1 MNTTIN
7 PHWGASERYASSTID
22 ADVVAAATERW
33 GEDWSVVAVESTPTI
48 EGWLAEAYGCDDP
61 EGGDLVYGE
70 AIYAALDAAGL
81 VGSVRDRFRQHEA
94 CGVALPHS
102 ADEFYALC
110 ERALASI
117 TIEGVA
123 S

>member
-7 PHWGASERYASSTID
+7 PAWGHSARYAASTVD
-22 ADVVAAATERW
+22 PDVVATATERW
-33 GEDWSVVAVESTPTI
+33 GEDWSVVAHSSTAAL
-48 EGWLAEAYGCDDP
+48 EGWLAEAYGFDDP
-61 EGGDLVYGE
+61 KGGDLVYGE

-81 VGSVRDRFRQHEA
+81 VGSVRDRFSQHEA
-94 CGVALPHS
+94 TGVALPHN

-110 ERALASI
+110 EQAVASI